1 MTLDEFCDF
10 FKNKNPHYQKS
21 DDFVIKGYGQKSGG
35 YIECA
40 ECKKIEIDSEKAE
53 PNQQWHLLKS
63 YYREKNG
70 KKDAKHCYRYLLCP
84 ELLLWIAEAAGFDI
98 TEVAEEAKQIIDN
111 KEKGARNKAGR
122 KIKEKITWEK
132 LEDKI
137 G

>member
-10 FKNKNPHYQKS
+10 FKNKKTHYQKS
-21 DDFVIKGYGQKSGG
+21 DDFVIQGYGQKSGG

-40 ECKKIEIDSEKAE
+40 EFKEIEIDSEKAE
-53 PNQQWHLLKS
+53 PNQKWHLLES
-63 YYREKNG
+63 YYRKANG
-70 KKDAKHCYRYLLCP
+70 KKDAKRCYGYLLCP

-98 TEVAEEAKQIIDN
+98 AEVSKEAIQIIDSE
-111 KEKGARNKAGR
+111 EKYARNKAGR
-122 KIKEKITWEK
+122 KIKEKITWEM